1 MSILEQIKSELPWL
15 DDKVSFD
22 LTRGKPSADQLN
34 VTQKNFKHIEIPF
47 EMDGI
52 DLRNYGNP
60 EGIPSAR
67 KLGAQIL
74 STEFDETIALDNSS
88 LTIMQQ
94 LVSCAYHL
102 GFPKSKL
109 SKKTKFLCPVPG
121 YDRHFKLLENFGVEM
136 IAMPFQDDGPDV
148 NVINDLIFKDD
159 DISGIVCVPRHSNP
173 TGHVYSDQNVKEIFE
188 LIANKKRNFM
198 VFWDNAYACHDF
210 RETINQT
217 PVMKIADE
225 YELKDNLFII
235 GSTSKITLAGSGL
248 AFFASSE
255 ANISKFIEY
264 RNSLTPSP
272 NKLNQ
277 GMHVNYFKKNSLQS
291 QMESLKE
298 VILPKFKLVE
308 KYLDELKKDGL
319 CHYIQ
324 PSGGYFISFES
335 STSNA
340 EQIIEHCSKLGLK
353 LLPIGSCFPYQKDP
367 KNSNIRIAPTFPSLE
382 NLERCMEIFSKVVKK
397 LN

>member
-225 YELKDNLFII
+225 YELKDNLFIV

-277 GMHVNYFKKNSLQS
+277 GMHVNYFKKSSLQS

>member
-1 MSILEQIKSELPWL
+1 M
-15 DDKVSFD
+15 
-22 LTRGKPSADQLN
+22 
-34 VTQKNFKHIEIPF
+34 
-47 EMDGI
+47 
-52 DLRNYGNP
+52 
-60 EGIPSAR
+60 
-67 KLGAQIL
+67 
-74 STEFDETIALDNSS
+74 
-88 LTIMQQ
+88 
-94 LVSCAYHL
+94 
-102 GFPKSKL
+102 

-121 YDRHFKLLENFGVEM
+121 YDRHFKLLENFGIEM
-136 IAMPFQDDGPDV
+136 IAIPFQDDGPDV
-148 NVINDLIFKDD
+148 NVISDLISKDD

-198 VFWDNAYACHDF
+198 VLWDNAYACHDF
-210 RETINQT
+210 RDTINQT
-217 PVMKIADE
+217 PVMKLADE
-225 YELKDNLFII
+225 YELKDNLFIV

-255 ANISKFIEY
+255 LNISKFIEY
-264 RNSLTPSP
+264 RNSLTPGP

-277 GMHVNYFKKNSLQS
+277 GMHVNYFKKSSLQS

-298 VILPKFKLVE
+298 VILPKFELVE
-308 KYLDELKKDGL
+308 KYLDELKKGGFCD
-319 CHYIQ
+319 YIQ
-324 PSGGYFISFES
+324 PSGGYFISYES
-335 STSNA
+335 SNSNA

-367 KNSNIRIAPTFPSLE
+367 KNSNIRIAPTFPNLE

>member
-136 IAMPFQDDGPDV
+136 IAIPFQEDGPDV
-148 NVINDLIFKDD
+148 NVISDLISKDD
-159 DISGIVCVPRHSNP
+159 DTCGIVCVPRHSNP

-198 VFWDNAYACHDF
+198 VLWDNAYACHDF
-210 RETINQT
+210 RDTINQT
-217 PVMKIADE
+217 PVMKLADE
-225 YELKDNLFII
+225 YELKDNLFIV

-255 ANISKFIEY
+255 LNISKFIEY
-264 RNSLTPSP
+264 RNSLTPGP

-277 GMHVNYFKKNSLQS
+277 GMHVNYFKKSSLQS

-298 VILPKFKLVE
+298 VILPKFELVE
-308 KYLDELKKDGL
+308 KYLDELKKDGF
-319 CHYIQ
+319 CDYIQ
-324 PSGGYFISFES
+324 PSGGYFISYES
-335 STSNA
+335 SNSNA
-340 EQIIEHCSKLGLK
+340 EQIIEYCSKLGLK

>member
-225 YELKDNLFII
+225 YELKDNLFIV

-264 RNSLTPSP
+264 RNSLTPGP

-277 GMHVNYFKKNSLQS
+277 GMHVNYFKKSSLQS

>member
-136 IAMPFQDDGPDV
+136 IAMPFQDNGPDA
-148 NVINDLIFKDD
+148 NVINDLLSKDD

-198 VFWDNAYACHDF
+198 ILWDNAYACHDF

-217 PVMKIADE
+217 PVMKLADE
-225 YELKDNLFII
+225 YELKDNLFIV

-255 ANISKFIEY
+255 LNISKFIEY
-264 RNSLTPSP
+264 RNSLTPGP

-277 GMHVNYFKKNSLQS
+277 GMHVNYFKKSSLQS

-298 VILPKFKLVE
+298 VILPKFELVE
-308 KYLDELKKDGL
+308 KYLDELKKDGF
-319 CHYIQ
+319 CDYIQ
-324 PSGGYFISFES
+324 PSGGYFISYES
-335 STSNA
+335 SNSNA
-340 EQIIEHCSKLGLK
+340 EQIIEYCSKLGLK

>member
-1 MSILEQIKSELPWL
+1 MSILEQIRSELPWL

-67 KLGAQIL
+67 QLGAQIL
-74 STEFDETIALDNSS
+74 STDFDETIALDNSS

-109 SKKTKFLCPVPG
+109 SKKTKFLCPIPG

-136 IAMPFQDDGPDV
+136 IPMPFQDDGPDV
-148 NVINDLIFKDD
+148 NVISDLISKDN

-188 LIANKKRNFM
+188 LVANKKRNFM
-198 VFWDNAYACHDF
+198 VLWDNAYACHDF
-210 RETINQT
+210 RDTINQT
-217 PVMKIADE
+217 PVMKLADE
-225 YELKDNLFII
+225 YELKDNLFIV

-248 AFFASSE
+248 AFFSSSE
-255 ANISKFIEY
+255 VNISKL
-264 RNSLTPSP
+264 S
-272 NKLNQ
+272 
-277 GMHVNYFKKNSLQS
+277 
-291 QMESLKE
+291 
-298 VILPKFKLVE
+298 
-308 KYLDELKKDGL
+308 
-319 CHYIQ
+319 
-324 PSGGYFISFES
+324 
-335 STSNA
+335 
-340 EQIIEHCSKLGLK
+340 IIH
-353 LLPIGSCFPYQKDP
+353 I
-367 KNSNIRIAPTFPSLE
+367 
-382 NLERCMEIFSKVVKK
+382 
-397 LN
+397 